1 MAEASLEDIRFTIR
15 ELGIAQTFNLNA
27 VVTDAVGAVAH
38 ASAMPPAKVPVDLWV
53 ACDAIVNGYKEI
65 KEAAMIIRLFLLE
78 VDPPKKRGP
87 LAIEAGPSK
96 LAIEAGPSKE
106 EGSPEDMGESKDT
119 DQAKTEIQEKAESKP
134 EGQSKE

>member
-96 LAIEAGPSKE
+96 E
-106 EGSPEDMGESKDT
+106 EGSPEDMGKSKDT